1 MSKRNDGAVL
11 APVKDFT
18 KNSRQSSNLSLIA
31 AISQDQIIKGK
42 KTRNSSKGTTK
53 YIYLIKSKRS
63 NSDKSII
70 TFINSK
76 GKRL

>member
-31 AISQDQIIKGK
+31 AISQDQIIKEK
-42 KTRNSSKGTTK
+42 KKQGTTK